1 MSTSGIVRFPRP
13 TLRRFWGEPV
23 HLYECSLHRKWKIRR
38 AQGKTNSF
46 QSQKQLQG
54 RDKCKKRKPGNLNNA
69 ERCKEGPKVKRKKQL
84 GNSSGDNAEWWRKVR
99 RGNQKWSRGH
109 RPVYLHLPRAI
120 QAADKLQ
127 QMKKMLVF
135 PVFSFSFNKFCRSRS
150 LPYQPISSSQLP
162 TVVWERWQGW
172 SETCATS
179 ETSRARWR
187 RHQRRHQQQDRQHSF
202 TMELSQPGW
211 LGTLGINCWWL
222 VASKIADSN
231 RGYCGVIIEVLRFFS
246 WI

>member
-1 MSTSGIVRFPRP
+1 MP
-13 TLRRFWGEPV
+13 TWQGRAKGE
-23 HLYECSLHRKWKIRR
+23 KK
-38 AQGKTNSF
+38 KTAG
-46 QSQKQLQG
+46 KQL
-54 RDKCKKRKPGNLNNA
+54 RN
-69 ERCKEGPKVKRKKQL
+69 L

-211 LGTLGINCWWL
+211 LGTWSINCWCL
-222 VASKIADSN
+222 VTDDGKLLIAIVGIVELSLKYWD
-231 RGYCGVIIEVLRFFS
+231 FFLEFR
-246 WI
+246 

>member
-1 MSTSGIVRFPRP
+1 MPNIARKG
-13 TLRRFWGEPV
+13 RRLKE
-23 HLYECSLHRKWKIRR
+23 
-38 AQGKTNSF
+38 
-46 QSQKQLQG
+46 
-54 RDKCKKRKPGNLNNA
+54 KKP
-69 ERCKEGPKVKRKKQL
+69 L

-120 QAADKLQ
+120 QAAEKLQ
-127 QMKKMLVF
+127 QIKKMLVF

-150 LPYQPISSSQLP
+150 VPYQPISSSQLP

-202 TMELSQPGW
+202 TMELSQPARLTWNIGHK
-211 LGTLGINCWWL
+211 LLMVGSKHGSDVGKLLIAIVGIVELSLKYW
-222 VASKIADSN
+222 D
-231 RGYCGVIIEVLRFFS
+231 FFLEFE
-246 WI
+246 